1 MHRTMLKN
9 GGDTT
14 LFLALKNTNNQNY
27 KQKKL
32 SEKIIS
38 DSPFFLSN

>member
-27 KQKKL
+27 KQKKTVRKNNFGQ
-32 SEKIIS
+32 S
-38 DSPFFLSN
+38 FFFK